1 MSHAE
6 HADPGAH
13 AHSPYMKIFL
23 WLTVLT
29 VLEIAWALPWLGLGK
44 LPLVFGLGV
53 MAAVKAALVGLY
65 YMHLRY
71 ETRLI
76 WGVILLPLFL
86 VVVMV
91 AGFLPDALG
100 H

>member
-6 HADPGAH
+6 HAAEGEHP
-13 AHSPYMKIFL
+13 HSPYMKIFL

-29 VLEIAWALPWLGLGK
+29 VIEIAWALPWLGLPK
-44 LPLVFGLGV
+44 LPLVLGLGV

-76 WGVILLPLFL
+76 WGVIFLPLFL
-86 VVVMV
+86 VLVMV
-91 AGFLPDALG
+91 AGFLPDAF
-100 H
+100 HH